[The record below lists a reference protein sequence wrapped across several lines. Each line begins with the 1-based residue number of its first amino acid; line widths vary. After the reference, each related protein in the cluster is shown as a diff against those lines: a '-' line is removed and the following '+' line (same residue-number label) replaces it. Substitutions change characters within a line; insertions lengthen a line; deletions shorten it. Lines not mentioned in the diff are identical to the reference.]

1 MCSIELESRAYVNI
15 SKQLFRRNTE
25 KAKIGLGFVTLCVS
39 NVVSELYPLQCA
51 SGTGIVTSLD
61 A

>member
-1 MCSIELESRAYVNI
+1 MELESRAYVN
-15 SKQLFRRNTE
+15 SNKQPFRRNTE

-39 NVVSELYPLQCA
+39 DVVSGLYPLQYA
-51 SGTGIVTSLD
+51 LGMGLVTSLD